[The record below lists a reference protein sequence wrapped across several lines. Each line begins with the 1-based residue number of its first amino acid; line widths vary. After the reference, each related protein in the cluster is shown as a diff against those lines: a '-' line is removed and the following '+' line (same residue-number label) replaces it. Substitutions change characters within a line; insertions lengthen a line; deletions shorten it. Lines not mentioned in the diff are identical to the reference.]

1 MKQYQDLLQEI
12 LDNGREKE
20 SGRAN
25 MPNTIGL
32 SRGTILMENVEE
44 NFPLLTTKKMFWKGI
59 VHELLWFLR
68 GETNIKYLVDNKVN
82 IWNGDAYRWYL
93 KYCNDNDIEVYFET
107 LQSFVIFIEA
117 IKSTWYDSMNTLH
130 YELHHVNQ
138 IDGKLNNHLLALA
151 SVGYTMGDLGK
162 VYGYQ
167 WRNQNGV
174 DQIRDIINE
183 LKKNPY
189 GRYKI
194 LDGWNKKDFPE
205 MALPPCHL
213 LYQFIVRPMTASE
226 REDWYAKKHNFT
238 EEQRWEMNPN
248 ATDDDVHKIM
258 DEEGVPRYFLDLNMY
273 QRSCDTF
280 LGVPFNLASMSL
292 LLMIIAKAVGMVAGD
307 AFWIGGDTH
316 LYVNHIPMVNE
327 QLSREPLQ
335 LPKMVIKKELNSLE
349 DILALTIDDFEVVG
363 YDNPHPAIKAE
374 LFTGYKKL

>member
-1 MKQYQDLLQEI
+1 MKQYQDLLQQI
-12 LDNGREKE
+12 LDKGREKE

-25 MPNTIGL
+25 MPNTLGL

-44 NFPLLTTKKMFWKGI
+44 NFPLLTTKKMYWKGI
-59 VHELLWFLR
+59 VYELLWFLR
-68 GETNIKYLVDNKVN
+68 GETNIKYLVDNNVN

-93 KYCNDNDIEVYFET
+93 KYCEDNKIPIYFPKIEN
-107 LQSFVIFIEA
+107 FVEFIKDTF
-117 IKSTWYDSMNTLH
+117 ISTYYDSMNTLH
-130 YELHHVNQ
+130 YELRGSGN
-138 IDGKLNNHLLALA
+138 DELNSHLLALIA
-151 SVGYTMGDLGK
+151 VNYVVGDLGK

-174 DQIRDIINE
+174 DQIKDIINE

-213 LYQFIVRPMTASE
+213 LYQFIVRPMTATE

-248 ATDDDVHKIM
+248 ATDEDVHKIM
-258 DEEGVPRYFLDLNMY
+258 DEDSVPRYFLDMNMY

-292 LLMIIAKAVGMVAGD
+292 LLMIMAKANNMVAGD

-316 LYVNHIPMVNE
+316 IYVDHIPVVKE
-327 QLSREPLQ
+327 QISREPLD
-335 LPKMVIKKELNSLE
+335 LPRMVINKEVNSLE
-349 DILALTIDDFEVVG
+349 DILALTVDDFELQN
-363 YDNPHPAIKAE
+363 YECHPTLKAE
-374 LFTGYKKL
+374 LFTGLKKS

>member
-25 MPNTIGL
+25 MPNTLGL
-32 SRGTILMENVEE
+32 SRGTILMENVHE

-68 GETNIKYLVDNKVN
+68 GETNIKYLVENNVN

-93 KYCNDNDIEVYFET
+93 KKASEAGIVETRSMEEFIDYIKNNDNLKAEHIPNYYYG
-107 LQSFVIFIEA
+107 S
-117 IKSTWYDSMNTLH
+117 
-130 YELHHVNQ
+130 
-138 IDGKLNNHLLALA
+138 
-151 SVGYTMGDLGK
+151 LGK

-174 DQIRDIINE
+174 DQIADI
-183 LKKNPY
+183 LKDLKENPY

-194 LDGWNKKDFPE
+194 LDAWNKRDFPE

-213 LYQFIVRPMTASE
+213 LYQFIVRPMTTQE
-226 REDWYAKKHNFT
+226 REQLYIDTNNIA
-238 EEQRWEMNPN
+238 
-248 ATDDDVHKIM
+248 DDDHPFPNYS
-258 DEEGVPRYFLDLNMY
+258 DEDVDNYLDEIGFPKYFLDLNMY

-280 LGVPFNLASMSL
+280 LGVPFNLASMCL
-292 LLMIIAKAVGMVAGD
+292 LLMIMAKASNMVAGE

-316 LYVNHIPMVNE
+316 LYIDHLDVVRE
-327 QLSREPLQ
+327 QISREPMK
-335 LPKMVIKKELNSLE
+335 LPKMVINKELNSLL
-349 DILALTIDDFEVVG
+349 DILKLSIDDFELQD
-363 YDNPHPAIKAE
+363 YESHDKLTAE
-374 LFTGYKKL
+374 LFTGLKKK